1 MFMGRWGHGTL
12 PAAAKTLL
20 WIRVLNQLGSY
31 ALAFLAVLTGPDL
44 APAALACFGVAALL
58 SRWAGAFLLD
68 RLPPRTVLALGLG
81 LTGLSLLALST
92 ARTPPYVLG
101 GVILVGLAF
110 ELYEPATQELL
121 ARVATGTRRHQV
133 YALLG
138 VCLSASGA
146 VAGLLA
152 AVLLPLG
159 VRWLVIADAITCFAA
174 AAIALRLL
182 PGELPGEERRAAA
195 RRKRW
200 RPPLPL
206 LRMTLAGTVYAIGHL
221 AVMMFIP
228 LALLERGAPAWAPG
242 LTLAGAALLG
252 PAALWATGRHLARL
266 GHGHVLS
273 GGAVLLGLLALTMA
287 ITHHT
292 WLTAAAYLASTAAG
306 GLLLGRWQAL
316 VADAAP
322 ELERPRWFAFQG
334 SSWGVAQP
342 LVPGL
347 AAASGAL
354 AGTTSAGAFWTAAFA
369 FLAVPF
375 FLGYS

>member
-1 MFMGRWGHGTL
+1 MGERQRESI
-12 PAAAKTLL
+12 PADARTLL

-31 ALAFLAVLTGPDL
+31 ALAFLAVLTGPEL
-44 APAALACFGVAALL
+44 APAALASFGIAALV

-81 LTGLSLLALST
+81 LTGLSLLVLAA

-101 GVILVGLAF
+101 AVVLVGLAF
-110 ELYEPATQELL
+110 ELYEPATQEFL
-121 ARVATGTRRHQV
+121 ARAATGARRQHV

-138 VCLSASGA
+138 VSLSAAGA

-159 VRWLVIADAITCFAA
+159 VRWLVIADAVTCLAA
-174 AAIALRLL
+174 AGIAVRFL
-182 PGELPGEERRAAA
+182 PRGEERAAGA
-195 RRKRW
+195 ATRRRW

-206 LRMTLAGTVYAIGHL
+206 LRLTLAGTVFAVGSL
-221 AVMMFIP
+221 AVMMFLP

-252 PAALWATGRHLARL
+252 PLALWATGRHLESR
-266 GHGHVLS
+266 GHGIVL
-273 GGAVLLGLLALTMA
+273 GGGVVLLGLLALAMA
-287 ITHHT
+287 ISDQV
-292 WLTAAAYLASTAAG
+292 WLTAAAYLGSTAAN

-322 ELERPRWFAFQG
+322 EPDRPRWFAFHG
-334 SSWGVAQP
+334 SSWGIAQP
-342 LVPGL
+342 VVPGL
-347 AAASGAL
+347 VAVFGSI
-354 AGTTSAGAFWTAAFA
+354 AGSTGAGAFWTAALA
-369 FLAVPF
+369 FLAVPL
-375 FLGYS
+375 FLSYP